1 VEQLPADESLIEGM
15 RAMERADWDAA
26 RVAFK
31 AVLASG
37 ESADARDG
45 LGQALW
51 FLGDVAGGIAMRE
64 RAFEEHVRAGRCGD
78 AARMAVWVS
87 HQHLIAGR
95 ASAAR
100 GWLARSERALEDVDG
115 CAGHGWVAVERARH
129 AGSVEEQIAHA
140 RRAMEIAREHDAG
153 DLEVFALSLLGRAEV
168 NAGKREHGMELL
180 EEAMAAA
187 TAGRVRNVHT
197 LAEAYCNLIEACAG
211 AGEWERAKEWCKMVD
226 DFARTHETAPL
237 FGACRTVH
245 ADVLLAAG
253 RWPEAEHALESAL
266 ATHERYVPEMGVPA
280 IARMGELRVRQ
291 GRLAEATQLL
301 AGAAEQPS
309 SLRALALL
317 RLAED
322 RPQVAAALLER
333 GLRGTDGNAV
343 RAAQML
349 APLVD
354 ARLACGDVAGA
365 REAADQLAAFADA
378 SGIRLIGARA
388 DLAAAR
394 VAIATG
400 DGDAAESA
408 QRALTAF
415 DALAMPFDVGEA
427 RLELARAIAAQAPEV
442 AVDEARAALTV
453 FRELGASRALDAA
466 AALLR
471 DLGGATGGRGRVSGE
486 LTARELEVLELVALG
501 MSNAR
506 IAHTLVISE
515 KTAGHHVSRILMK
528 LGVHNRTE
536 AALHVAPAR
545 RGDAP

>member
-1 VEQLPADESLIEGM
+1 
-15 RAMERADWDAA
+15 
-26 RVAFK
+26 
-31 AVLASG
+31 
-37 ESADARDG
+37 
-45 LGQALW
+45 
-51 FLGDVAGGIAMRE
+51 
-64 RAFEEHVRAGRCGD
+64 
-78 AARMAVWVS
+78 
-87 HQHLIAGR
+87 
-95 ASAAR
+95 
-100 GWLARSERALEDVDG
+100 VDG

-168 NAGKREHGMELL
+168 NAGNREHGMELL

-211 AGEWERAKEWCKMVD
+211 AGEWERAKEWCEMVD

-245 ADVLLAAG
+245 ADVLVAAG

-333 GLRGTDGNAV
+333 GLRGTEGNAV
-343 RAAQML
+343 QAAQML

-354 ARLACGDVAGA
+354 ARLACGDVVGA

-400 DGDAAESA
+400 DGDATESA

-427 RLELARAIAAQAPEV
+427 RLELARAIAARAPEV
-442 AVDEARAALTV
+442 AVDEARAALNV

-506 IAHTLVISE
+506 IAHTLVISQ

>member
-1 VEQLPADESLIEGM
+1 MEQLPAGESLIEGM
-15 RAMERADWDAA
+15 QAMERADWESA
-26 RVAFK
+26 RVAFE

-64 RAFEEHVRAGRCGD
+64 RAFEEHVRAGRCDD

-87 HQHLIAGR
+87 HQHFIAGR

-168 NAGKREHGMELL
+168 NAGRREHGMELL

-211 AGEWERAKEWCKMVD
+211 AGEWERAQEWCELVD
-226 DFARTHETAPL
+226 DFARTHATAPL

-245 ADVLLAAG
+245 ADVLVAAG

-280 IARMGELRVRQ
+280 IARMAELRVRQ
-291 GRLAEATQLL
+291 GRLAEAAQLL

-317 RLAED
+317 RLAEN

-333 GLRGTDGNAV
+333 GLRGTEGNAV

-378 SGIRLIGARA
+378 SGIRLIARPRRPRGCASGDRRRRRRRRGRVRPARA
-388 DLAAAR
+388 DRVRRAR
-394 VAIATG
+394 
-400 DGDAAESA
+400 DA
-408 QRALTAF
+408 
-415 DALAMPFDVGEA
+415 V
-427 RLELARAIAAQAPEV
+427 
-442 AVDEARAALTV
+442 
-453 FRELGASRALDAA
+453 
-466 AALLR
+466 
-471 DLGGATGGRGRVSGE
+471 
-486 LTARELEVLELVALG
+486 
-501 MSNAR
+501 
-506 IAHTLVISE
+506 
-515 KTAGHHVSRILMK
+515 
-528 LGVHNRTE
+528 
-536 AALHVAPAR
+536 R
-545 RGDAP
+545 RR

>member
-1 VEQLPADESLIEGM
+1 
-15 RAMERADWDAA
+15 
-26 RVAFK
+26 
-31 AVLASG
+31 
-37 ESADARDG
+37 
-45 LGQALW
+45 
-51 FLGDVAGGIAMRE
+51 
-64 RAFEEHVRAGRCGD
+64 
-78 AARMAVWVS
+78 
-87 HQHLIAGR
+87 
-95 ASAAR
+95 
-100 GWLARSERALEDVDG
+100 
-115 CAGHGWVAVERARH
+115 
-129 AGSVEEQIAHA
+129 
-140 RRAMEIAREHDAG
+140 
-153 DLEVFALSLLGRAEV
+153 
-168 NAGKREHGMELL
+168 
-180 EEAMAAA
+180 
-187 TAGRVRNVHT
+187 
-197 LAEAYCNLIEACAG
+197 
-211 AGEWERAKEWCKMVD
+211 MVD

-301 AGAAEQPS
+301 AGAAEQTS